1 MGISIWRMSVF
12 LIIRNMDNTILSTGT
27 RPNHTFAV
35 LAFAFLLLFLQPD
48 AIFWWQAW
56 VQTSVGRLSSIIIT
70 TSSPI
75 LRNTILSTGT
85 RPNPY
90 LLVCFLVVFLIF
102 LDHFRRTKVQHG
114 YFLVAG
120 VGPIECWLFVEYH
133 HYNFVTT
140 SSPILRNTIL
150 STGTRPNRHFLVCF
164 WLVFLRY
171 LHHFLIKKA
180 PYGPGADQDGPR
192 WLMMAQDGPRRCRRW
207 PQEGSRWPEMAQDG
221 RKMASSWPQD
231 CPKKPQDGPRWPQHG
246 SRWLKVAQDCP
257 AQPGNEPDAR

>member
-1 MGISIWRMSVF
+1 MG
-12 LIIRNMDNTILSTGT
+12 
-27 RPNHTFAV
+27 PN
-35 LAFAFLLLFLQPD
+35 
-48 AIFWWQAW
+48 
-56 VQTSVGRLSSIIIT
+56 
-70 TSSPI
+70 
-75 LRNTILSTGT
+75 
-85 RPNPY
+85 
-90 LLVCFLVVFLIF
+90 
-102 LDHFRRTKVQHG
+102 
-114 YFLVAG
+114 
-120 VGPIECWLFVEYH
+120 ECWLFVEYH

-192 WLMMAQDGPRRCRRW
+192 WLMMAQDGPRWCRRW

-231 CPKKPQDGPRWPQHG
+231 CPKWSQDGPRWPQHG

-257 AQPGNEPDAR
+257 ARPGNEPDAR